1 MSTPSSPNSPDE
13 NASGHVPIKLSDVKH
28 PVLWAALAMLA
39 AIFIHA
45 IVMGQFG
52 QIGTDGDDVMRFVQ
66 IRDYLQGQSW
76 FNTDQ
81 LRLGFSGAG
90 TDMHWSRLVDV
101 PLILLTHIFSLFM
114 EQEAAL
120 MLASSIWPPLTAVV
134 LIFAITKGST
144 YYADVSS
151 PASAETRASGHKTAM
166 TFTLVLLAFFV
177 IRYYRFEPGA
187 IDHHNIQTGLLALA
201 LAGGLDPKSR
211 FTTHFVAGTA
221 AALSLAIGTEVYIFA
236 AVICAY
242 MALNWLIRGA
252 EAARASEGFGLGL
265 AGMLLLCFF
274 GTLAPSEYM
283 AVKCD
288 SLSLITVLAGG
299 VGGVGLTILGRFFSG
314 RDIKIRIMAAAA
326 IGAVC
331 LLIFSFQAPQCMA
344 NPLSE
349 LPDDVTRLWL
359 DLIEEAQPIWTL
371 RDGKVEFI
379 LLFMGPPLLALYLLV
394 KRLRH
399 IGGWSPLYL
408 LFGLLVSAIGL
419 SIYQIRF
426 NTFSYV
432 FSLIPL
438 AAWVGVIY
446 NSGKAKAQAS
456 ENGSNI
462 AYIGALA
469 LSIPMTWAL
478 PVLATELISP
488 NENAAAHD
496 EASEQVAACFSED
509 VLKGLRALPIGTIAS
524 TSNGGARILFD
535 TDHRAL
541 SGNYHR
547 NIAGISAQ
555 IHLATS
561 APDQSYDI
569 LKTTG
574 SDYLHF
580 CKASPETNNLVKENK
595 DGLYAQL
602 SEGNVPDFL
611 SPALVFEEGNVV
623 IYKVN

>member
-1 MSTPSSPNSPDE
+1 MSTPSSPNSSDD
-13 NASGHVPIKLSDVKH
+13 NAAGHVPIKLSDIKH
-28 PVLWAALAMLA
+28 PVLWAALAMIA
-39 AIFIHA
+39 AIFIRA
-45 IVMGQFG
+45 IFMGQFG

-101 PLILLTHIFSLFM
+101 PLIFLTHIFSLFM
-114 EQEAAL
+114 DQEAAL
-120 MLASSIWPPLTAVV
+120 MLASSIWPPLTALV

-151 PASAETRASGHKTAM
+151 PKTRTADRKTAM
-166 TFTLVLLAFFV
+166 AFTLVLLAFFV

-211 FTTHFVAGTA
+211 FRTHFIAGAA
-221 AALSLAIGTEVYIFA
+221 AALSMAIGTEVYIFV

-242 MALNWLIRGA
+242 MALNWLIRGP

-265 AGMLLLCFF
+265 AGTLLLCFF
-274 GTLAPSEYM
+274 GTLTPSEYM
-283 AVKCD
+283 SVKCD

-299 VGGVGLTILGRFFSG
+299 VGGIGLAILGRFFSG
-314 RDIKIRIMAAAA
+314 RDIKIRVMAAAA
-326 IGAVC
+326 VGAIC

-359 DLIEEAQPIWTL
+359 DLIEEAQPIWAL
-371 RDGKVEFI
+371 RDGKMGLIF
-379 LLFMGPPLLALYLLV
+379 LFLGPPLLALYLLV
-394 KRLRH
+394 KRLRT

-419 SIYQIRF
+419 SIYQVRF

-438 AAWVGVIY
+438 AAWVAAIY
-446 NSGKAKAQAS
+446 NRGKAKAQAS

-478 PVLATELISP
+478 PALAVELISP
-488 NENAAAHD
+488 SERVAAQD

-509 VLKGLRALPIGTIAS
+509 VLEGLRTLPIGTIAS
-524 TSNGGARILFD
+524 TSNGGAKILFE

-561 APDQSYDI
+561 AFDKSYEI

-580 CKASPETNNLVKENK
+580 CKASPETSNLIKENK

-602 SEGNVPDFL
+602 SEGNVPDFI
-611 SPALVFEEGNVV
+611 SPVLVFEDGNVV